1 MSMYVTAT
9 VGDERDLSAAVADI
23 EARAEQ
29 SKIRVRRLFGS
40 QAAGFAATLP
50 AGVHPAH
57 LATRGRR

>member
-1 MSMYVTAT
+1 MYVTAT
-9 VGDERDLSAAVADI
+9 VTDECDLSAAVADI

-50 AGVHPAH
+50 AGVHPVH
-57 LATRGRR
+57 LGTRGRR